1 LKRLQD
7 ASDSDNSDDKPKK
20 KVKTSKQENEKLR
33 VARAMEAFGEAA
45 TERASLLKSQ
55 AKETSEMRAA
65 ELDKRL
71 SASYGEYKIKVKEG
85 RADLRAL
92 KREMDYDSESS
103 EAEDVKQTIAF
114 FKDKAASIFDQLE
127 NKKRFDQLE
136 NKKRLPR
143 IVVIPEDEKTERSST
158 ARSSSTSE
166 SSLPL
171 PRPAVAP
178 RPPRVSDSTRVINS
192 EDEDELPDASGVS
205 GSV

>member
-1 LKRLQD
+1 
-7 ASDSDNSDDKPKK
+7 
-20 KVKTSKQENEKLR
+20 
-33 VARAMEAFGEAA
+33 
-45 TERASLLKSQ
+45 
-55 AKETSEMRAA
+55 
-65 ELDKRL
+65 
-71 SASYGEYKIKVKEG
+71 
-85 RADLRAL
+85 L

-127 NKKRFDQLE
+127 NKKKFDQLE

-143 IVVIPEDEKTERSST
+143 IVVIPDEKTERSST
-158 ARSSSTSE
+158 ARSSTSE